1 MPLSAVES
9 IQVLAILQFAVVGA
23 SHLLRPLVWVEF
35 FTRLR
40 DLGRAGVFFIA
51 FLSLGLGSL
60 IVAFHPVW
68 SGIPAALT
76 VLGWAQVVKGTVYF
90 LFPGYALGKL
100 AVVTPERV
108 WMFRLWGVAF
118 LVFAALL
125 AWSLWS

>member
-1 MPLSAVES
+1 MSAAEAVE
-9 IQVLAILQFAVVGA
+9 VLAIVNFVTVGA
-23 SHLLRPLVWVEF
+23 SHLLRPDVWVEF

-40 DLGRAGVFFIA
+40 GLGRAGVFFIA
-51 FLSLGLGSL
+51 FLSLGFGSL

-76 VLGWAQVVKGTVYF
+76 LFGWAQVAKGTVYF

-100 AVVTPERV
+100 VVVTPERGWV
-108 WMFRLWGVAF
+108 FRIWGVAF

-125 AWSLWS
+125 SRSLWS